1 MGPVVAVLTRGKIMR
16 AIASRSAVMALLIWC
31 VAPANLSA
39 QGLIKTSRLSATLA
53 LEAVGEAVAACAK
66 NGYAVSAV
74 VVTIDGARQA
84 VLRGDG
90 APVHTLDSAYAKAYT
105 AASLVPVRKERSTK
119 ELFERVSKNPSTTA
133 SLGNL
138 PNITFTPGGITIF
151 ADDEPIGG
159 LGVGGAPGGNF
170 DHDCADAA
178 LKKIADRINSSAT
191 SARGLE
197 ERSPC
202 VSELPASAGWE
213 PRWRRG

>member
-1 MGPVVAVLTRGKIMR
+1 MTMARSVLCLC
-16 AIASRSAVMALLIWC
+16 AFACLLDA
-31 VAPANLSA
+31 APASA
-39 QGLIKTSRLSATLA
+39 QGLIAEQRLAAALA
-53 LEAVGEAVAACAK
+53 NEAVALAVATCAK
-66 NGYAVSAV
+66 NGYAVTAV
-74 VVTIDGARQA
+74 VVDLDGVRQA

-119 ELFERVSKNPSTTA
+119 ELFERVSKNPSTTT

-151 ADDEPIGG
+151 AGDEPIGG

-178 LKKIADRINSSAT
+178 LKKIADRMK
-191 SARGLE
+191 
-197 ERSPC
+197 
-202 VSELPASAGWE
+202 
-213 PRWRRG
+213 